1 MSNLCPVCCIEFK
14 EDTEFIPKILNCGDT
29 ICLNCLNKNKKND
42 KIICPICT
50 QEINDL
56 ENIRANNLAL
66 YVNNTKICKISLN
79 EFNSETTPKVLK
91 CGNTICLNCLK
102 KSFNESNDEIL
113 CPICKESHKENL
125 ESIPVNKLILKLI
138 KEDELLLNTKILNLG
153 NDVNNLDYEFSIGL
167 IGDVGVGKTYITNY
181 FLNEKPLQN
190 YTKKNE
196 YEFNS
201 KLISIKNKNI
211 KIKLFDTLGQE
222 AYKNF
227 NISLLKNV
235 DAILIIFSLTQ
246 KDALN
251 QAKVWYTQ
259 YTQMSD
265 IKGKVIYLIGN
276 KSDDEK
282 NRVIKNEV
290 AINLANE
297 LKVEYFET
305 SAINGNNINK
315 IFLKICLNLM
325 EIFKVKGK
333 NQEKKYRLVRDN
345 NHKIN
350 QNQNQKK
357 SKCS

>member
-1 MSNLCPVCCIEFK
+1 M
-14 EDTEFIPKILNCGDT
+14 
-29 ICLNCLNKNKKND
+29 
-42 KIICPICT
+42 
-50 QEINDL
+50 
-56 ENIRANNLAL
+56 
-66 YVNNTKICKISLN
+66 
-79 EFNSETTPKVLK
+79 
-91 CGNTICLNCLK
+91 
-102 KSFNESNDEIL
+102 
-113 CPICKESHKENL
+113 
-125 ESIPVNKLILKLI
+125 KLI
-138 KEDELLLNTKILNLG
+138 KEDEWLLNTKILSLG
-153 NDVNNLDYEFSIGL
+153 NNVNNLDYEFSIGL

-190 YTKKNE
+190 YIKKNQ
-196 YEFNS
+196 YEFNY

-222 AYKNF
+222 VYKNF

-259 YTQMSD
+259 YTQISD

-282 NRVIKNEV
+282 NRVIKNED

-305 SAINGNNINK
+305 SAVNGNNINK
-315 IFLKICLNLM
+315 IFLKISLNLM
-325 EIFKVKGK
+325 EIFKAKGK
-333 NQEKKYRLVRDN
+333 NQEKKYRLVRNN
-345 NHKIN
+345 NHKI
-350 QNQNQKK
+350 NQNQKK
-357 SKCS
+357 SKCSWIVLVINIY